1 MAGNRVARRLT
12 DVLEGL
18 GRMENWLRSQGR
30 AGLTPCDCLVLA
42 PGFSRLTRDA
52 SSVAAL
58 AQDMISELN
67 THDRAKAQ

>member
-30 AGLTPCDCLVLA
+30 AGLTPCDRLVLA
-42 PGFSRLTRDA
+42 PAFSRLARDA

-58 AQDMISELN
+58 AQDLITELN